1 MIRKLIASFVLVAL
15 VQPARA
21 VQVRRVVTDSGVV
34 LKLRGDVTTG
44 DYRRLKIVLQ
54 NGSVVGLDIR
64 SNGGSLEAGL
74 DIARVVRERGLAV
87 YASTKCNSVCAFIFF
102 AAKERYMGRRCKIG
116 VHAISNDRG
125 KEDGDSVRVTVQ
137 MSRLLVKL
145 GVPHS
150 IIGKIVAT
158 PPTKI
163 TFLDNRDLAEL
174 KVHRTNP
181 FRNIYDVASATRQ
194 VANSVCNAAVDMKTD
209 ARARA
214 GGMSC
219 TQARARVQPEVVSGG
234 ANQRD

>member
-1 MIRKLIASFVLVAL
+1 MLLNARMIRKLIASFVLVAL

-54 NGSVVGLDIR
+54 NGSVV
-64 SNGGSLEAGL
+64 GL